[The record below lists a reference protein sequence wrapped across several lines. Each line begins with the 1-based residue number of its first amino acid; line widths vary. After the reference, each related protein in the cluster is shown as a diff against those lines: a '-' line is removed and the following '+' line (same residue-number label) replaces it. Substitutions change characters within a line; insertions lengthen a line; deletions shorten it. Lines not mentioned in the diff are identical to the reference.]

1 MNALDL
7 DIDLP
12 VISREIFLRDA
23 GKLFR
28 KQLYRIIAS
37 QHQHQNT
44 GRRVGR
50 SHHHHH
56 HRLYLGQDALLV
68 CVEKSHAILVG
79 VAGSAT
85 VNQPLHTSNNIA
97 GLVVDLGDLRPET
110 LPQSKPLVEL
120 LLQRKS

>member
-1 MNALDL
+1 MQGN
-7 DIDLP
+7 
-12 VISREIFLRDA
+12 FLENNYIKA
-23 GKLFR
+23 GGIPIPTPEYG
-28 KQLYRIIAS
+28 QY
-37 QHQHQNT
+37 
-44 GRRVGR
+44 RRVGR

-56 HRLYLGQDALLV
+56 HRLYLGQAALLV
-68 CVEKSHAILVG
+68 CMEKSHAILVG